1 MDNEEGFVT
10 VTNRKKKKKMGPNRV
25 SGINLSKSNFS
36 WQQKKSD
43 GSKSGS
49 NAASTSG
56 TAKEGDQVPSLPY
69 VNSDVPTPVSNP
81 FEVLNAGEEIA
92 CDSSGQN
99 HKVSEPVGSES
110 SKADDDKIQ
119 EEESLWSCFQKSKK
133 DSLSKSQDDL
143 NDDSEGEEYP
153 PHDFTRISSI
163 GGGFSLEDDDL
174 DCYDGYEPQVYNLS
188 RKSQAFCHNYDIR
201 LNSHGKK

>member
-1 MDNEEGFVT
+1 MAFASTRLLYGESHYTTKISLIPDENS
-10 VTNRKKKKKMGPNRV
+10 RR
-25 SGINLSKSNFS
+25 
-36 WQQKKSD
+36 
-43 GSKSGS
+43 

-56 TAKEGDQVPSLPY
+56 TTKEGDQVPSLPY

-81 FEVLNAGEEIA
+81 FKVLNAGEEID

-99 HKVSEPVGSES
+99 HKVSKPVGSES

-119 EEESLWSCFQKSKK
+119 EEESLWSRFQKSKK
-133 DSLSKSQDDL
+133 DSLSKSQDDS

-201 LNSHGKK
+201 LNSRGKK